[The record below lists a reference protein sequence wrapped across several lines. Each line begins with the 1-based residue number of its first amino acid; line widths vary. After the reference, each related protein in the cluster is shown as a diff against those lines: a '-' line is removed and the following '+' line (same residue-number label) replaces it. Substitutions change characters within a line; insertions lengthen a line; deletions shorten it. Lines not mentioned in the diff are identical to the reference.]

1 MPDEEL
7 LEHVLDSISDEE
19 FSNESEAELSV
30 HEESESEDEG
40 TAEIQEFSDC
50 DDSGVVSDDNGMFF
64 FCLHVLATFR
74 NLIFCEI
81 LFCKP

>member
-1 MPDEEL
+1 MER
-7 LEHVLDSISDEE
+7 VLDSISDEE
-19 FSNESEAELSV
+19 FSDESEAELSV

-40 TAEIQEFSDC
+40 TAEIQEFSDS
-50 DDSGVVSDDNGMFF
+50 DNSDVVSDDNGMF

-74 NLIFCEI
+74 NLIFFEI